1 VNRAAGDGLW
11 RVVGASVAGAGH
23 KRQGLDCQDR
33 HCCRE
38 VAEGVVVVV
47 VADGAG
53 SAGCGDFGS
62 TLAAEEAWRS
72 LSARAARP
80 LPETEAE
87 WHGLLRDTLSAAR
100 RTIVEGAQGAW
111 EPRDMATTLL
121 VAVATPGLIAA
132 GQVGDGAVVA
142 RFGQESF
149 LAVTR
154 PVGQDYVNET
164 MFLTSPGAVEKAQL
178 VVMEGELTGLAAFT
192 DGLQMLALKMPF
204 GMPHKPFFAPL
215 FRLLAAQPPGAQSK
229 GQLEGFLRS
238 PAIAQRADDDLTL
251 VLAVRPPNTDLLS

>member
-1 VNRAAGDGLW
+1 VNGAAGERLW
-11 RVVGASVAGAGH
+11 RVVGASVAGVSH
-23 KRQGLDCQDR
+23 QRVGLDCQDR
-33 HCCRE
+33 QQCRE
-38 VAEGVVVVV
+38 VAQGVVVAV

-72 LSARAARP
+72 LAERAAGP
-80 LPETEAE
+80 LPATESG
-87 WHGLLRDTLSAAR
+87 WHGLLRDTLAAAR
-100 RTIVEGAQGAW
+100 RVIVEGAQGAW

-121 VAVATPGLIAA
+121 AVVATPGLIAA

-142 RFGQESF
+142 RFGAESL

-164 MFLTSPGAVEKAQL
+164 TFLTAPDAVEKAPL
-178 VVMEGELTGLAAFT
+178 VVMEGELTGLAALT
-192 DGLQMLALKMPF
+192 DGLQRLALKMPW
-204 GMPHKPFFAPL
+204 GTPHKPFFEPL

-229 GQLEGFLRS
+229 AHLEGFLRS
-238 PAIAQRADDDLTL
+238 PAITQRADDDLTL
-251 VLAVRPPNTDLLS
+251 VLAVRRKDEG